1 MWRLFT
7 WLVVVAQAAQALRL
21 SRKQLLGLPA
31 AGVVAF
37 GTAVLADEAPEIGY
51 SEATALLRSG
61 RVARVQFFGAF
72 GESADFQMRD
82 GSKVHVKNLDYAA
95 IGDKG
100 PEKLV
105 AEVMLQPCLKRFG
118 RFCIARDLRPLHFQ
132 VRDSGVPY
140 SFGFDLSAY
149 RRGPNVMSETVR
161 HIKPRGYGDQTLP
174 PWSRDA
180 QRRDGLA
187 LIPPLRHS

>member
-82 GSKVHVKNLDYAA
+82 GSKVH
-95 IGDKG
+95 
-100 PEKLV
+100 
-105 AEVMLQPCLKRFG
+105 
-118 RFCIARDLRPLHFQ
+118 
-132 VRDSGVPY
+132 
-140 SFGFDLSAY
+140 
-149 RRGPNVMSETVR
+149 
-161 HIKPRGYGDQTLP
+161 
-174 PWSRDA
+174 
-180 QRRDGLA
+180 
-187 LIPPLRHS
+187 